1 MLELC
6 NAQERASVSA
16 SVHVALRVGLRA
28 LERQIRFRAQQALA
42 EKTPSIMLNH
52 SLNALTS
59 SICSKCVHWSCVKGV
74 VRTFAHDWACPRPH
88 SPEDEYMTDCK
99 QCVLFHGEQAV

>member
-16 SVHVALRVGLRA
+16 SVHAALRVGLRA

-42 EKTPSIMLNH
+42 EKSPSIMLNG

-59 SICSKCVHWSCVKGV
+59 YISSKCVHWRCVKGV
-74 VRTFAHDWACPRPH
+74 VRTFAD
-88 SPEDEYMTDCK
+88 D
-99 QCVLFHGEQAV
+99 

>member
-28 LERQIRFRAQQALA
+28 LVRQIRFRAQQALA

-74 VRTFAHDWACPRPH
+74 VRTFAHD
-88 SPEDEYMTDCK
+88 
-99 QCVLFHGEQAV
+99 

>member
-74 VRTFAHDWACPRPH
+74 VRTFAHDCSVAPTAASANANIKNDR
-88 SPEDEYMTDCK
+88 
-99 QCVLFHGEQAV
+99 